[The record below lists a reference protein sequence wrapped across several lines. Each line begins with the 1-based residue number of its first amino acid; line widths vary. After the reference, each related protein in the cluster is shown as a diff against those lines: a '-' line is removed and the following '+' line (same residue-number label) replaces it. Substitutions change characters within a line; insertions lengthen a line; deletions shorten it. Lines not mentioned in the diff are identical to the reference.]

1 MLNYG
6 KIEQINIYLPGWAV
20 RGGKYQNFKVETK
33 QNENDVWSECW
44 SEDAIPIPSTKYK
57 IVKHVVKCR

>member
-1 MLNYG
+1 MLNYANI
-6 KIEQINIYLPGWAV
+6 KQINIYVAGWAL
-20 RGGKYQNFKVETK
+20 RRGKYQNFKVETK

-44 SEDAIPIPSTKYK
+44 SEDAIPIPPGEDK